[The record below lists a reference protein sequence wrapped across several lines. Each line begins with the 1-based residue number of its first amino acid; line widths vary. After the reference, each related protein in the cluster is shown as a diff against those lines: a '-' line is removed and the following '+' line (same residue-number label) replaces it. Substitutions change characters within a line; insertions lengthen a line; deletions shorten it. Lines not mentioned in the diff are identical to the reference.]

1 MFPIMPY
8 INISLHSTCCLLM
21 IAVVL
26 LSNNI
31 HVLIFGLFICILTK
45 VLFNYYSKC
54 IWTAF
59 EYTPYYVSAIDV
71 LGSYLNIDKKVDTAT
86 IEDIFITF
94 TLTLY
99 LFKIF
104 LVCTLFYYRHL
115 SISRWITK
123 YL

>member
-1 MFPIMPY
+1 MCSIMPY
-8 INISLHSTCCLLM
+8 INITLHSTCCLFM
-21 IAVVL
+21 IALVL
-26 LSNNI
+26 LANNI
-31 HVLIFGLFICILTK
+31 HVLMFGLFICILTK
-45 VLFNYYSKC
+45 VIFNYYSKC
-54 IWTAF
+54 IWTPF
-59 EYTPYYVSAIDV
+59 EYTPHYVSAIDV
-71 LGSYLNIDKKVDTAT
+71 FSSYLNIDKKLDTST

-104 LVCTLFYYRHL
+104 LICTLFYYRHS